1 MIQILVTG
9 GNGNIAQMIKRN
21 LHDKY
26 DITNASRND
35 LDLLNYSNMLTYF
48 EHHSFDIVIHTA
60 ILGGRRTKSEN
71 GEISHINIL
80 MFENLIK
87 FSKKFKMI
95 INLDSGAIYDR
106 SGDIYCRKEDDLF
119 TVPTD
124 YYGFSKYVIH
134 ERSRAFN
141 NVFNFR
147 IFNVFHQREE
157 PDRFI
162 ASCFNANKTGEKLV
176 IFEDKFFDFIY
187 EDDFV
192 KIVDYYLEN
201 MDNTSI
207 LSKTINIGYSDK
219 YRLSDIAR
227 LIINNHDLI
236 EIKNSEMLHNY
247 CGDCT
252 RLTNLPIQF
261 DGLEKSLKLYRQKS

>member
-1 MIQILVTG
+1 MVHILVTG
-9 GNGNIAQMIKRN
+9 GNGNIAQMIKNN
-21 LHDKY
+21 LGDKY
-26 DITNASRND
+26 DITNASRSE
-35 LDLLNYSNMLTYF
+35 LDLLDFTNMSTYF
-48 EHHSFDIVIHTA
+48 DNNLFDVVIHTA

-71 GEISHINIL
+71 GEISHMNIL

-87 FSKKFKMI
+87 FTKKFKMI

-106 SGDIYCRKEDDLF
+106 AGDIFCRKEDELF

-134 ERSRAFN
+134 KRSCSFIN
-141 NVFNFR
+141 IFNFR
-147 IFNVFHQREE
+147 IFNVFHKNEE

-187 EDDFV
+187 EDEFV
-192 KIVDYYLEN
+192 KMVDYYVKN
-201 MDNTSI
+201 MDKTYI
-207 LSKTINIGYSDK
+207 LLDTINIGYNEK
-219 YRLSDIAR
+219 YRLSDIAL

-236 EIKNSEMLHNY
+236 EVKNIEMKHNY
-247 CGDCT
+247 CGDCS
-252 RLTNLPIQF
+252 RLTNLPIKL
-261 DGLEKSLKLYRQKS
+261 DGLEKSLELYIQK

>member
-1 MIQILVTG
+1 MIHILITG

-21 LHDKY
+21 LGDKY
-26 DITNASRND
+26 DITNATRSD
-35 LDLLNYSNMLTYF
+35 LDLLNYNNMLTYF
-48 EHHSFDIVIHTA
+48 DKKSFDIVIHTA

-80 MFENLIK
+80 MFENLLK
-87 FSKKFKMI
+87 FSNEFKMI

-106 SGDIYCRKEDDLF
+106 AGDIFCRKEDDLY
-119 TVPTD
+119 TVPSD

-141 NVFNFR
+141 HIFNFR

-162 ASCFNANKTGEKLV
+162 ASCFNANETGEKLV

-192 KIVDYYLEN
+192 KIVDYYVKN
-201 MDNTSI
+201 MDKTHI
-207 LSKTINIGYSDK
+207 LSKTINIGYGDK

-227 LIINNHDLI
+227 LIIENHDII
-236 EIKNSEMLHNY
+236 EVKNNEMKHNY

-252 RLTNLPIQF
+252 RLIDLPIEF
-261 DGLEKSLKLYRQKS
+261 DGLEKSLELYAQK

>member
-1 MIQILVTG
+1 MIKILVTG

-21 LHDKY
+21 LGDKY
-26 DITNASRND
+26 DITNATRNE
-35 LDLLNYSNMLTYF
+35 LDLLNYSNMSTYF
-48 EHHSFDIVIHTA
+48 DNNSFDVVIHTA

-80 MFENLIK
+80 MFENLLK
-87 FSKKFKMI
+87 FSKKFMMI

-106 SGDIYCRKEDDLF
+106 SGDIFCRKEDDLF

-162 ASCFNANKTGEKLV
+162 TSCFNADKTGEKLV

-187 EDDFV
+187 ENDFM

-201 MDNTSI
+201 AYKGYI
-207 LSKTINIGYSDK
+207 LSRTINIGYGDK

-236 EIKNSEMLHNY
+236 EVRNSLMLHNY
-247 CGDCT
+247 CGDCSQ
-252 RLTNLPIQF
+252 LTNLPIQF
-261 DGLEKSLKLYRQKS
+261 DGLEKSLKLYAQK

>member
-1 MIQILVTG
+1 MIKILITG

-21 LHDKY
+21 LGDKY
-26 DITNASRND
+26 DITNATRNE
-35 LDLLNYSNMLTYF
+35 LDLLNYGNMSTYF
-48 EHHSFDIVIHTA
+48 DNNSYDVVIHTA

-71 GEISHINIL
+71 GEISHKNIL
-80 MFENLIK
+80 MFENLLK
-87 FSKKFKMI
+87 FYNKFKMI

-106 SGDIYCRKEDDLF
+106 AGDIFCRKEDDLF

-147 IFNVFHQREE
+147 IFNVFHKNEE

-187 EDDFV
+187 EDDFI
-192 KIVDYYLEN
+192 KIVDYYVKN
-201 MDNTSI
+201 VDKTYI
-207 LSKTINIGYSDK
+207 LLDTINIGYNEK
-219 YRLSDIAR
+219 YRLSDIAL

-236 EIKNSEMLHNY
+236 EVKNIEMKHNY
-247 CGDCT
+247 CGDCS
-252 RLTNLPIQF
+252 RLTNLPIKL
-261 DGLEKSLKLYRQKS
+261 DGLEKSLELYIQK

>member
-1 MIQILVTG
+1 MIKILITG

-21 LHDKY
+21 LGDKY
-26 DITNASRND
+26 DITNATRNE
-35 LDLLNYSNMLTYF
+35 LDLLNYGNMSTYF
-48 EHHSFDIVIHTA
+48 DNNSYDVVIHTA

-71 GEISHINIL
+71 GEISHKNIL
-80 MFENLIK
+80 MFENLLK
-87 FSKKFKMI
+87 FYNKFKMI

-106 SGDIYCRKEDDLF
+106 AGDIFCRKEDDLF

-134 ERSRAFN
+134 KRSCSFIN
-141 NVFNFR
+141 IFNFR
-147 IFNVFHQREE
+147 IFNVFHKNEE

-187 EDDFV
+187 EDDFI
-192 KIVDYYLEN
+192 KIVDYYVKN
-201 MDNTSI
+201 VDKTYI
-207 LSKTINIGYSDK
+207 LLDTINIGYNEK

-236 EIKNSEMLHNY
+236 EVKNSEMKHNY

-252 RLTNLPIQF
+252 RLSHYLQIKL
-261 DGLEKSLKLYRQKS
+261 DGLEKSLKLYAQK

>member
-1 MIQILVTG
+1 MVHILVTG
-9 GNGNIAQMIKRN
+9 GNGNIAQMIKNN
-21 LHDKY
+21 LGDKY
-26 DITNASRND
+26 DITNASRSE
-35 LDLLNYSNMLTYF
+35 LDLLDFTNMSTYF
-48 EHHSFDIVIHTA
+48 DNNLFDVVIHTA

-71 GEISHINIL
+71 GEISHMNIL

-87 FSKKFKMI
+87 FTKKFKMI

-106 SGDIYCRKEDDLF
+106 AGDIFCRKEDELF

-134 ERSRAFN
+134 KRSCSFIN
-141 NVFNFR
+141 IFNFR
-147 IFNVFHQREE
+147 IFNVFHKNEE

-192 KIVDYYLEN
+192 KIVDYYVKN
-201 MDNTSI
+201 MDKTYI
-207 LSKTINIGYSDK
+207 LLDTINIGYNEK

-236 EIKNSEMLHNY
+236 EVKNSEMKHNY

-252 RLTNLPIQF
+252 RLSHYLQIKL
-261 DGLEKSLKLYRQKS
+261 DGLEKSLKLYAQK